1 MIKNF
6 LEIQDATFIASKTNK
21 VNNVNL
27 NIEKEGEIISL
38 LGPSGIGKTTILR
51 TIAGLQKLQS
61 GKIIFKGKIIS
72 SNKFNLEPEKRNIAL
87 SFQDNSLFPNY
98 NVLDNINFGVKRAV
112 NSKFNYKT
120 DDIINI
126 LHLQDL
132 TEKFPH
138 HISAGEAQRV
148 SLARS
153 LMSKPDLLLLDE
165 PFSNID
171 KNLKENLQTKIK
183 KLLKDIK
190 LTTIIVTHD
199 SYEAFYMADK
209 CGIILNQSLK
219 QYDVPYNIHHEPNS
233 MDVANF
239 LNKGIFVDAKVISSD
254 CAVHKLEH
262 KELGIIEGKLSNNFP
277 VGKEVK
283 LLLQPEDL
291 QHDDSSKLKLKVVD
305 RKFRGTNF
313 IYTLKTKNE
322 DLIPVFVHSHHIHQH
337 EIQEKFGIKT
347 PIYIDH
353 LVCF

>member
-1 MIKNF
+1 MVKNI
-6 LEIQDATFIASKTNK
+6 LEIQDATFIASKNNK

-27 NIEKEGEIISL
+27 IIEKEGEIVSL

-51 TIAGLQKLQS
+51 TIAGLQELQS
-61 GKIIFKGKIIS
+61 GKIIFKGNIIS
-72 SNKFNLEPEKRNIAL
+72 SKNFNLEPEKRNIAL

-98 NVLDNINFGVKRAV
+98 NILDNINFGSKRAK
-112 NSKFNYKT
+112 NSKFKYTT
-120 DDIINI
+120 DDLVKI
-126 LHLQDL
+126 LQLEDL
-132 TEKFPH
+132 LHKFPH
-138 HISAGEAQRV
+138 QISAGEAQRV

-171 KNLKENLQTKIK
+171 QNLKEYLQPKIK
-183 KLLKDIK
+183 KLLKDIN

-209 CGIILNQSLK
+209 CGVILNRSLK
-219 QYDVPYNIHHEPNS
+219 QYDIPYNIHHEPNS
-233 MDVANF
+233 IEVAKF
-239 LNKGIFVDAKVISSD
+239 LNRGVFIKARVISND
-254 CAVHKLEH
+254 CAVHQLKH
-262 KELGIIEGKLSNNFP
+262 KELGLIEGKLTNNFE
-277 VGKEVK
+277 VGSDVK
-283 LLLQPEDL
+283 LLIQPEDL
-291 QHDDSSKLKLKVVD
+291 DHDDQSELKLEIVD

-313 IYTLKTKNE
+313 IYTLQTKNN

-337 EIQEKFGIKT
+337 EVEEKFGVKT